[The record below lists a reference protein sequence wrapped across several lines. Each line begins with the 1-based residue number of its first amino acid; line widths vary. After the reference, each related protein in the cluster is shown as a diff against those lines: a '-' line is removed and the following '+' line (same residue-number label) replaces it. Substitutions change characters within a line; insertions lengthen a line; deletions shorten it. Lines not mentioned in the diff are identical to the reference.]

1 MKTILVFD
9 IEVMD
14 VINKD
19 QARAEV
25 EAKKMERKL
34 CKITNLYKR
43 PTWFANY

>member
-1 MKTILVFD
+1 
-9 IEVMD
+9 MD

-34 CKITNLYKR
+34 KQLRYMDSIKKAMPDTSKR
-43 PTWFANY
+43 MK